1 MGTEVAVRRG
11 VGTVVLDVRRGDGPK
26 PCFNYLAAVYGAIL
40 LMLVL
45 IVAAAPYTKT
55 DTANSRIEHGFSA
68 ATIADPRN

>member
-1 MGTEVAVRRG
+1 MEALMHLRSRPFKPTAEDRR
-11 VGTVVLDVRRGDGPK
+11 TIEKWRWS
-26 PCFNYLAAVYGAIL
+26 LAAVYGAVL

-68 ATIADPRN
+68 AAIADPRN